1 MGAQPD
7 ASNPPPA
14 MCDPALDADSDGL
27 DDCAELEAGTD
38 PAVADT
44 DADGLTDGAEVSEH
58 GTDPTVADTDGD
70 GDSDGVEVACLSAA
84 TDGEERCFA
93 CGWRRGDPGGLMST
107 GIASGDIIGDFEFVD
122 QCGESLSLYDFADQ
136 YSILFLTTAWC
147 GRCKGEAGEL
157 AERTRLFVE
166 RTGIPFSYIISL
178 AESERRGAP
187 SVMDSMAYA
196 ASVGVDREIP
206 VLADV
211 NQRTL
216 PETPWDGRLPGKCIV
231 ERGTMRI
238 VNCWVGHGDDAEA
251 FEYIEELHAAAS
263 EGE

>member
-1 MGAQPD
+1 MRITLCLALVLVFACDSEPSDDSMGAQPD

-93 CGWRRGDPGGLMST
+93 CG
-107 GIASGDIIGDFEFVD
+107 
-122 QCGESLSLYDFADQ
+122 
-136 YSILFLTTAWC
+136 
-147 GRCKGEAGEL
+147 
-157 AERTRLFVE
+157 
-166 RTGIPFSYIISL
+166 
-178 AESERRGAP
+178 
-187 SVMDSMAYA
+187 
-196 ASVGVDREIP
+196 
-206 VLADV
+206 
-211 NQRTL
+211 
-216 PETPWDGRLPGKCIV
+216 
-231 ERGTMRI
+231 
-238 VNCWVGHGDDAEA
+238 
-251 FEYIEELHAAAS
+251 
-263 EGE
+263 